1 MLALT
6 RSIEAETMADCT
18 FTPQVNELRP
28 GVDVRASMAKTA
40 TGRAAL
46 KRDGSGFGTTSKAT
60 SAKNSPGSKAFDEL
74 ERELEAVLASG
85 NPPTAESLAA
95 SLRVEGTSPSPTKKG
110 KGKKTSTSKAKTN
123 ELGGSDSDE
132 SDDFGV
138 SDPEKLFPTA

>member
-1 MLALT
+1 ME
-6 RSIEAETMADCT
+6 RSRCAQPES
-18 FTPQVNELRP
+18 
-28 GVDVRASMAKTA
+28 AS
-40 TGRAAL
+40 
-46 KRDGSGFGTTSKAT
+46 
-60 SAKNSPGSKAFDEL
+60 
-74 ERELEAVLASG
+74 AVLVPRKPSAVTSRRVST
-85 NPPTAESLAA
+85 NTRQRAVTLLCATAEGDALAA